1 MLDLSPDTN
10 LLDPDLIPSNAGP
23 PHQLFDAWRKSD
35 PIHWNPPSSTY
46 ASPMSGASV
55 HKGFYVLT
63 RHSDVREA
71 SLDQQRFSSH
81 DGGPIIWDLNE
92 AQLAYQQA
100 NLMGMRPEDHMAMKN
115 LVAPP
120 FGAKALASFY
130 PEVEEVAKEIVD
142 SVASR
147 GTCEF
152 VFDVAS
158 KLPVYTF
165 CKLLGVPDEMRETV
179 FTLGNAAADTE
190 SPRHKDRDNSAM
202 RELHR
207 MGVELAQ
214 EKLKNPDNSAMSRL
228 IHGEV
233 DGQKLDEMSI
243 GMFFVTL
250 SIAGHETTRNTAA
263 HFIRLMCQHPEQYEL
278 LQSDLDKYLPNAI
291 EEVLR
296 HSPPVIKFR
305 RTVTCDTEL
314 AGQKFVKGDKIY
326 LSYPAANRD
335 PAVFD
340 DPHRFDI
347 TRRDARKHLAFGIG
361 PHFCMGAGLA
371 RFQLRALLTQWVT
384 RLPDFRIVGEMEMLR
399 SIWFNAIMQMNVDF
413 TPEAA

>member
-1 MLDLSPDTN
+1 MLDLPPDTN
-10 LLDPDLIPSNAGP
+10 LLDPDLIPSNSGP
-23 PHQLFDAWRKSD
+23 PHQLFDAWRESD
-35 PIHWNPPSSTY
+35 PIHWNPPSKSY
-46 ASPMSGASV
+46 ESPMPYASV

-63 RHSDVREA
+63 RHSDVRNA

-81 DGGPIIWDLNE
+81 DGGPVIWDFE
-92 AQLAYQQA
+92 PEQLAQQQA
-100 NLMGMRPEDHMAMKN
+100 NLMGMKPEDHMAMKT
-115 LVAPP
+115 LVAPS
-120 FGAKALASFY
+120 FGAKELASFY
-130 PEVEEVAKEIVD
+130 PEVQEVAKEIVD
-142 SVASR
+142 SVANQ

-179 FTLGNAAADTE
+179 FMLGNATADTE
-190 SPRHKDRDNSAM
+190 NPNRQEMGDSPM
-202 RELHR
+202 LELLR
-207 MGVELAQ
+207 IGKELAE
-214 EKLKNPDNSAMSRL
+214 EKIKKPDNSAMSRL
-228 IHGEV
+228 ANGEA
-233 DGQKLDEMSI
+233 GGYKLDEISI

-263 HFIRLMCQHPEQYEL
+263 HFIRLMCEHPDQYEL
-278 LQSDLDKYLPNAI
+278 LKSDLDKYLPGAI

-296 HSPPVIKFR
+296 YSPPVIKFR

-314 AGQKFVKGDKIY
+314 GGHKFVKGDKIY

-335 PAVFD
+335 PTVFV

-347 TRRDARKHLAFGIG
+347 TRSNARKHLAFGIG

-371 RFQLRALLTQWVT
+371 RYQLRALLTQWIT
-384 RLPDFRIVGEMEMLR
+384 RLPDFHTVGEMEMLR
-399 SIWFNAIMQMNVDF
+399 SIWFNAIFKMQVAF
-413 TPEAA
+413 TPETP